1 MPRFH
6 VRPDRSAPRR
16 YPTAR
21 REKSDNIPPAPPKTQ
36 IRPPRPGEPRRENS
50 APGSLN
56 LGTAQ
61 KNFLRKGDGSR
72 ASSPAPGSRPS
83 SRPPSRLR
91 TSSPAP
97 GTAFAPDL
105 QASMKN
111 MEDFL
116 KHADE
121 LLERT
126 KAAQAEVATAGEWNL
141 PEWMRQIRDPPLVT
155 PAQMRAG
162 MAPTAVRV
170 PETPAA
176 TPATVLTPAATPATA
191 PFSRPPHSP
200 GSIPGVFVSED
211 FSSSMRSV
219 MDTVRRVA
227 KATGS
232 EQLRAQAEALD
243 SQMTREAE
251 VEAHDAQT
259 RSSWYPQTASSAA
272 ILNAPLARS
281 DAEALAESL
290 RVAADAAAADARTR
304 THIESKK
311 ARGQKGGE
319 AKSLRERLRSIT
331 DSVAK
336 LRGDGG
342 RGESARRRGGAYFY
356 RDDDDEDD
364 RETDYAISDDDAGGA
379 GARMDVRRMDAEVQA
394 AMSRSSSRAAR
405 ASTPGLHRVES
416 SARVRSAPVSRLGAR
431 VGSRRDLSRLA
442 FERAAAGH
450 AGHASG
456 ATTGATDGW
465 WSRPGSRAG
474 RNRTNPNAYA
484 DAGVG
489 DFNVR
494 DGTEDLENVD
504 PDGYDR
510 AGYEDAPIVNK
521 ESLAAAV
528 AAAMAVA
535 NSMRPPPPPPPP
547 MTDEEREENG
557 RLRDELAAENGRLR
571 ETVRRLRSELGVA
584 NRLVMGYHAQLM
596 TGGSCAPRFGDI
608 PETRRGDETTRAP
621 SFKHRAPRAPFAD
634 APADPPREPAWDDT
648 TSLKT
653 RGASS
658 SAYVGGNGG
667 GRSAWRAERKRRTAE
682 LETLQSERQIAEEAA
697 AMDERVA
704 LDANEQLREEI
715 GELREMMREVMRRQ
729 QTPRGLRPKPPVH
742 PASPRATTT
751 ESPTRSHPRT
761 HFHGEHFQGL
771 YDETRGD
778 EAGDKVTHGVRDP
791 SPEPPDVEAEDP
803 TSVRTSPYRSTG

>member
-1 MPRFH
+1 MPGFH
-6 VRPDRSAPRR
+6 ARPDPSAPRR

-21 REKSDNIPPAPPKTQ
+21 REKSDIIPPAPPETQ
-36 IRPPRPGEPRRENS
+36 IRPPRPGDPRRENS

-116 KHADE
+116 KHVNE

-141 PEWMRQIRDPPLVT
+141 PEWMQQIRDPPLVT

-162 MAPTAVRV
+162 MAPTAVPV
-170 PETPAA
+170 HETPAA
-176 TPATVLTPAATPATA
+176 TPATA
-191 PFSRPPHSP
+191 
-200 GSIPGVFVSED
+200 GGIPGMFVSED

-259 RSSWYPQTASSAA
+259 RSSWYPRTASSAA
-272 ILNAPLARS
+272 ILNAPLASS

-356 RDDDDEDD
+356 RDDDDDDD

-416 SARVRSAPVSRLGAR
+416 SARVRSAPVSRLGTR

-442 FERAAAGH
+442 SERAAAGH
-450 AGHASG
+450 ASG
-456 ATTGATDGW
+456 ATIGATDGW

-474 RNRTNPNAYA
+474 RNRTNLNAYA

-494 DGTEDLENVD
+494 DGGTEDFENVD

-510 AGYEDAPIVNK
+510 DREDAPIVNK

-557 RLRDELAAENGRLR
+557 RLRDKLAKENGTLR

-596 TGGSCAPRFGDI
+596 TGGSRAPRFGDI

-634 APADPPREPAWDDT
+634 APADPPRGPAWDDT

-658 SAYVGGNGG
+658 SAYVGGNGDG
-667 GRSAWRAERKRRTAE
+667 GARSAWRAERKRRTAE

-742 PASPRATTT
+742 PSSPRATTT
-751 ESPTRSHPRT
+751 ESYENNPRT
-761 HFHGEHFQGL
+761 HIRGEHFQGL

>member
-1 MPRFH
+1 
-6 VRPDRSAPRR
+6 
-16 YPTAR
+16 
-21 REKSDNIPPAPPKTQ
+21 
-36 IRPPRPGEPRRENS
+36 
-50 APGSLN
+50 
-56 LGTAQ
+56 
-61 KNFLRKGDGSR
+61 
-72 ASSPAPGSRPS
+72 
-83 SRPPSRLR
+83 
-91 TSSPAP
+91 
-97 GTAFAPDL
+97 
-105 QASMKN
+105 MKN

-141 PEWMRQIRDPPLVT
+141 PEWMQQIRDPPLVT

-176 TPATVLTPAATPATA
+176 TPAAA
-191 PFSRPPHSP
+191 PFPRSSASP
-200 GSIPGVFVSED
+200 GAIPGMFVSED

-243 SQMTREAE
+243 AETTREAE
-251 VEAHDAQT
+251 VDAPP
-259 RSSWYPQTASSAA
+259 RDSWYPQTADAT
-272 ILNAPLARS
+272 ILNAPLARA

-290 RVAADAAAADARTR
+290 RRAAHAADADARTR
-304 THIESKK
+304 SHIESKK
-311 ARGQKGGE
+311 ARGPGGE
-319 AKSLRERLRSIT
+319 AKTLRERLRSIT

-336 LRGDGG
+336 LRGDDG
-342 RGESARRRGGAYFY
+342 RGESARRRGGREDFY
-356 RDDDDEDD
+356 RDDGEDD

-379 GARMDVRRMDAEVQA
+379 GARMDDVRRMDAEVQA
-394 AMSRSSSRAAR
+394 AMSRSNSRARSSA
-405 ASTPGLHRVES
+405 ANRVES
-416 SARVRSAPVSRLGAR
+416 SARVRSAPPSRLGTR
-431 VGSRRDLSRLA
+431 VGSRGNLSRLA
-442 FERAAAGH
+442 FERAAAGQ
-450 AGHASG
+450 AGRASAIG
-456 ATTGATDGW
+456 TVDGW

-494 DGTEDLENVD
+494 DGMEDLENVD
-504 PDGYDR
+504 RDGYDDDH
-510 AGYEDAPIVNK
+510 EDAPIVNK
-521 ESLAAAV
+521 ESIAAAV

-547 MTDEEREENG
+547 MTDEEREK
-557 RLRDELAAENGRLR
+557 LTAENGKLR

-596 TGGSCAPRFGDI
+596 TGGSCAPRFGNL

-621 SFKHRAPRAPFAD
+621 SFKHRAPRAPFAG
-634 APADPPREPAWDDT
+634 APVDQPRAAWDDT

-653 RGASS
+653 RGGSS
-658 SAYVGGNGG
+658 SAYVGGNGDG
-667 GRSAWRAERKRRTAE
+667 GGARSAWRAEQKRRTAE
-682 LETLQSERQIAEEAA
+682 LETLQSERQLAEEAA

-729 QTPRGLRPKPPVH
+729 QTPRGLRPKPPMH

-751 ESPTRSHPRT
+751 TESPTRSHSRT

-791 SPEPPDVEAEDP
+791 SPEPPDVEAEEP
-803 TSVRTSPYRSTG
+803 TRGTSPYRSTG

>member
-1 MPRFH
+1 
-6 VRPDRSAPRR
+6 
-16 YPTAR
+16 
-21 REKSDNIPPAPPKTQ
+21 
-36 IRPPRPGEPRRENS
+36 
-50 APGSLN
+50 
-56 LGTAQ
+56 
-61 KNFLRKGDGSR
+61 
-72 ASSPAPGSRPS
+72 
-83 SRPPSRLR
+83 
-91 TSSPAP
+91 
-97 GTAFAPDL
+97 
-105 QASMKN
+105 MKN

-141 PEWMRQIRDPPLVT
+141 PEWMQQIRDPPLVT

-176 TPATVLTPAATPATA
+176 TPAAA
-191 PFSRPPHSP
+191 PFPRSSASP
-200 GSIPGVFVSED
+200 GAIPGMFVSED

-243 SQMTREAE
+243 AETTREAE
-251 VEAHDAQT
+251 VAAPPRD
-259 RSSWYPQTASSAA
+259 SWYPQTADAT
-272 ILNAPLARS
+272 ILNAPLARA
-281 DAEALAESL
+281 DAEALAGSL
-290 RVAADAAAADARTR
+290 RRAAHAADADARTR
-304 THIESKK
+304 SHIESKK
-311 ARGQKGGE
+311 ARGPGGE
-319 AKSLRERLRSIT
+319 AKTLRERLRSIT

-336 LRGDGG
+336 LRGDDG
-342 RGESARRRGGAYFY
+342 RGESARRRGGREDFY
-356 RDDDDEDD
+356 RDDGEDD

-379 GARMDVRRMDAEVQA
+379 GARMDDVRRMDAEVQA
-394 AMSRSSSRAAR
+394 AMSRSNSRARSSAANR
-405 ASTPGLHRVES
+405 VVES
-416 SARVRSAPVSRLGAR
+416 SARVRSAPPSRLGTR
-431 VGSRRDLSRLA
+431 VGSRGNLSRLA
-442 FERAAAGH
+442 FERAAAGR
-450 AGHASG
+450 AGRASAAG
-456 ATTGATDGW
+456 TVDGW

-484 DAGVG
+484 DTGVG

-494 DGTEDLENVD
+494 DGMEDLENVD
-504 PDGYDR
+504 RDGYDDDH
-510 AGYEDAPIVNK
+510 EDAPIVNK
-521 ESLAAAV
+521 ESIAAAV

-547 MTDEEREENG
+547 MTDEEREK
-557 RLRDELAAENGRLR
+557 LTAENGKLR

-596 TGGSCAPRFGDI
+596 TGGSCAPRFGNL

-621 SFKHRAPRAPFAD
+621 SFKHRAPRAPFAG
-634 APADPPREPAWDDT
+634 APRPDQPRAAWDDT

-653 RGASS
+653 N
-658 SAYVGGNGG
+658 GNGDG
-667 GRSAWRAERKRRTAE
+667 GGARSAWRAEQKRRTAE
-682 LETLQSERQIAEEAA
+682 LETLQSERQLAEEAA

-751 ESPTRSHPRT
+751 ESPTRSHSRT

-791 SPEPPDVEAEDP
+791 SPEPPDVEAEEP
-803 TSVRTSPYRSTG
+803 TRGTSPYRSTG

>member
-21 REKSDNIPPAPPKTQ
+21 REKSDIIIPPAPPKTQ

-141 PEWMRQIRDPPLVT
+141 PEWMQQIRDPPLVT

-176 TPATVLTPAATPATA
+176 TPATA
-191 PFSRPPHSP
+191 

-243 SQMTREAE
+243 VEMTREAE

-311 ARGQKGGE
+311 ARGQNGGE

-405 ASTPGLHRVES
+405 ASTPGLQARVES
-416 SARVRSAPVSRLGAR
+416 SARVRSAPISRLGTR

-456 ATTGATDGW
+456 ATIGATDGW

-494 DGTEDLENVD
+494 DGGTEDLENVD

-535 NSMRPPPPPPPP
+535 NSMRPPPPP
-547 MTDEEREENG
+547 MTDEERE
-557 RLRDELAAENGRLR
+557 ENGRLR

-621 SFKHRAPRAPFAD
+621 SFKHRAPRAPFTA
-634 APADPPREPAWDDT
+634 APPDRPHGPAWDDT

-658 SAYVGGNGG
+658 SAYVGGGG
-667 GRSAWRAERKRRTAE
+667 ARSAWRAERKRRTAE
-682 LETLQSERQIAEEAA
+682 LETLQSERQMAEEAA

-761 HFHGEHFQGL
+761 HIRGEHFQGL